1 MNCNFFAL
9 AWAAA
14 QLCAVGAAT
23 AQVTVYDVATNV
35 VTIPS
40 VSVGSSTYTQV
51 TLLDVGNYT
60 FTLQGATEQKPAAPG
75 VATYE
80 PASGLLTIPAV
91 RLGTETYLDVKLL
104 DMGNYVFSLQ
114 SATLLPQATIDE
126 IQSFMASFDALWAS
140 AVPANGAVA
149 TSLNDTCYRS
159 NGRTRAWLVAD
170 FDEDP
175 ATTRAS
181 EAYRI
186 GARRINI
193 QVLALRTLGNAD
205 GSTRR
210 EVDIQ
215 YDIAYKDGSTAGAV
229 VETLI
234 SGNSAGS
241 PGCSSAQAGTA
252 WRFYGDQRLVGFSL
266 QPRITRE
273 QRYSIT
279 TGLSLSPAVRY
290 RRDIR
295 VNVTDP
301 LATSKYVV
309 VSGPGPAATIN
320 GVSVPWSW
328 KMVSP
333 FLMRSAPELAGKA
346 SNYANWLD
354 EDSFRYCGIAGTGT
368 PVASASD
375 CLAYGAPGDNW
386 GIGYTSTPN
395 AAADQQFASQG
406 WVAGG
411 VYRLDVYNDDGWKT
425 VNGHAGSTPIATYY
439 ETLTTLPRGFVEM
452 AGSGAAPTAND
463 NFARLNLGALGATG
477 VRSNGMSAT
486 PAPISLSWNLQ
497 PSLSTTQPFR
507 LLQGWEYIEG
517 LKTGVVSPA
526 AWPKL
531 RVLTRTYPGPAATSF
546 ATWPVVPV
554 PTGMASRSYFEYM
567 LYHVDRNQGVIQS
580 RVIFQ

>member
-1 MNCNFFAL
+1 MKRNFFAL

-14 QLCAVGAAT
+14 QLCAVGGAT
-23 AQVTVYDVATNV
+23 AQVTVYDVATNL

-40 VSVGSSTYTQV
+40 VSVGPSTFTQV
-51 TLLDVGNYT
+51 TLLNVGNFT

-75 VATYE
+75 VATYDL
-80 PASGLLTIPAV
+80 ASNVLTIPAV
-91 RLGTETYLDVKLL
+91 KLGTDTYLDVTLL
-104 DMGNYVFSLQ
+104 NIGNYVFALQ
-114 SATLLPQATIDE
+114 GATLLPQATTDE
-126 IQSFMASFDALWAS
+126 IKSFMASFDALWAS
-140 AVPANGAVA
+140 AVPASGALA
-149 TSLNDTCYRS
+149 NALNDACYRS
-159 NGRTRAWLVAD
+159 NGRTKAWQVAD

-210 EVDIQ
+210 EVDVQ
-215 YDIAYKDGSTAGAV
+215 YDIAYQDGSTANAA

-234 SGNSAGS
+234 SGSSAGS
-241 PGCSSAQAGTA
+241 PGCSSAQTGTA
-252 WRFYGDQRLVGFSL
+252 WRFYGNQRLVGFSL

-279 TGLSLSPAVRY
+279 TGLPLSPAVRY

-301 LATSKYVV
+301 MATAKYVV
-309 VSGPGPAATIN
+309 VSGPGPAATVN
-320 GVSVPWSW
+320 GASVPWSW

-333 FLMRSAPELAGKA
+333 FLMRAAPELAGKA
-346 SNYANWLD
+346 GNYTNWLD
-354 EDSFRYCGIAGTGT
+354 EDGFRYCGIAGTGT

-375 CLAYGAPGDNW
+375 CLAHGAPGDSW
-386 GIGYTSTPN
+386 GIGYTSTPD

-411 VYRLDVYNDDGWKT
+411 VYRIDVYNDDGWKT
-425 VNGHAGSTPIATYY
+425 VNGHAGRTPIATYY
-439 ETLTTLPRGFVEM
+439 ETLKALPRSFVEM
-452 AGSGAAPTAND
+452 AGSGATPTASD

-531 RVLTRTYPGPAATSF
+531 RVLTRTYPGPTATSF
-546 ATWPVVPV
+546 ANWPVVPL

-580 RVIFQ
+580 RVTFQ